1 MWEAIKIILIA
12 CAGILTGATFGYVK
26 GFDIGYKQGYE
37 RYRKEAIIKKR
48 YGGIE

>member
-1 MWEAIKIILIA
+1 MWEIIGIILIG
-12 CAGILTGATFGYVK
+12 CAGIIIGASFAYVK

-37 RYRKEAIIKKR
+37 WHRKETIVKKR